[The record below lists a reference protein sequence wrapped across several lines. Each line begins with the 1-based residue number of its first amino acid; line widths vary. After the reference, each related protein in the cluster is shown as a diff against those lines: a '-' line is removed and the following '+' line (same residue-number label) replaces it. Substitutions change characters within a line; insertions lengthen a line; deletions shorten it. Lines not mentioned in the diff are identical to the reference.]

1 MNDCCLYDNPKTM
14 RREYWRNG
22 VEGYSICA
30 FVTITKRVPTEFAD
44 EWKATFEFSKVQGD
58 ASHIPSHVRQ

>member
-22 VEGYSICA
+22 IEGYSICA
-30 FVTITKRVPTEFAD
+30 FVIKGKRAPIEFAD
-44 EWKATFEFSKVQGD
+44 EWKADFEFNKVQGD
-58 ASHIPSHVRQ
+58 INHISPHIGQ